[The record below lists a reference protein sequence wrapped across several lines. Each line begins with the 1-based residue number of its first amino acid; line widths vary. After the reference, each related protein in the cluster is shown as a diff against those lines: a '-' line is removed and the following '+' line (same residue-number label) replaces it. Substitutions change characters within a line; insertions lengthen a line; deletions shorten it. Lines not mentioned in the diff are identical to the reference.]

1 MEKTFVKL
9 TLTDELKQLLVKYAQ
24 DSERIDP
31 DAELELK
38 PEEIV
43 IEVRD
48 AHCGDCAAGRDCGTR
63 MDA

>member
-1 MEKTFVKL
+1 MEKTLVKL

-48 AHCGDCAAGRDCGTR
+48 AHCDTCAAGRDCGTR
-63 MDA
+63 LDA